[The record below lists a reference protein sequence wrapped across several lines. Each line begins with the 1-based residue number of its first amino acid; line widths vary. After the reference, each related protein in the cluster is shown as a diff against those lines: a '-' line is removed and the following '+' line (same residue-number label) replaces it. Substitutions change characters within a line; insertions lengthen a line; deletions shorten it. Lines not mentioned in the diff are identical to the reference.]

1 MLEFSSFF
9 FLMAHRMTMASSD
22 NKTRRKRA
30 LGKGL
35 GSLIPSAASQSTG
48 PREYF
53 TCALDKIRPADVQPR
68 KHFDQGALED
78 LASSIKES
86 GLIQPLV
93 VRQVGESYELIAG
106 ERRWRA
112 SKMAGLVRVPVV
124 VKDVDDAVAFALALI
139 ENIQRQD
146 LNPVEEAMAY
156 QRLLEDFELT
166 QAELAEQVGK
176 SRSAIANA
184 VRLLSLPTDVLTYV
198 STGELSAG
206 HARTLIGL
214 ESDLMESAILEIRS
228 QNLNVRDTEALVK
241 ALKNPD
247 AQEVVTT
254 SEPDVPASE
263 PAAQAGPAWQHA
275 THTHERVNKLSQ
287 RLAAKVQWRDASG
300 RGRIEIHYDDYDTLQ
315 AILAQLGLDD

>member
-1 MLEFSSFF
+1 
-9 FLMAHRMTMASSD
+9 MAHCMTMASSD
-22 NKTRRKRA
+22 NKPRRKKA
-30 LGKGL
+30 LGRGL
-35 GSLIPSAASQSTG
+35 GSLIPNTTAG
-48 PREYF
+48 PTAPRDYF
-53 TCALDKIRPADVQPR
+53 TCALDKIHPADVQPR

-93 VRQVGESYELIAG
+93 VRQVGETYELIAG

-112 SKMAGLVRVPVV
+112 SKMAGLLRVPVV

-184 VRLLSLPTDVLTYV
+184 VRLLGLPHEVLNYV
-198 STGELSAG
+198 SHGELSAG

-214 ESDLMESAILEIRS
+214 ESGHMESVISEIQS

-241 ALKNPD
+241 SIKNPEPQD
-247 AQEVVTT
+247 VVA
-254 SEPDVPASE
+254 SAEPETPE
-263 PAAQAGPAWQHA
+263 PSKEAGPVWLHETQ
-275 THTHERVNKLSQ
+275 TRERVSKLSE
-287 RLAAKVQWRDASG
+287 RLSAKVQWRDAHG
-300 RGRIEIHYDDYDTLQ
+300 RGRIEIHYDDYEALQ
-315 AILAQLGLDD
+315 AILAQLGLEE

>member
-1 MLEFSSFF
+1 
-9 FLMAHRMTMASSD
+9 
-22 NKTRRKRA
+22 
-30 LGKGL
+30 
-35 GSLIPSAASQSTG
+35 
-48 PREYF
+48 
-53 TCALDKIRPADVQPR
+53 LDKIHPADVQPR

-93 VRQVGESYELIAG
+93 VRQVGETYELIAG

-112 SKMAGLVRVPVV
+112 SKIAGLLRVPVV

-184 VRLLSLPTDVLTYV
+184 VRLLGLPHDVLNYV
-198 STGELSAG
+198 SHGELSAG

-214 ESDLMESAILEIRS
+214 EPGHMESVISEIQS

-241 ALKNPD
+241 AIKNPEIQD
-247 AQEVVTT
+247 TEAVEPEV
-254 SEPDVPASE
+254 SEPDPVKE
-263 PAAQAGPAWQHA
+263 AGPVWLHETQ
-275 THTHERVNKLSQ
+275 TRERVSKLSE
-287 RLAAKVQWRDASG
+287 RLSAKVQWRDAHG
-300 RGRIEIHYDDYDTLQ
+300 RGRIEIHYDDYEALQ
-315 AILAQLGLDD
+315 AILAQLGLDE